1 MKEFKDKVAVI
12 TGAGSGIGL
21 AIARRCV
28 QERMKVVLADVEQ
41 DALTGAEKELT
52 ALGGTVL
59 PVLTDVS
66 SADQVEAL
74 ARKTINTFG
83 GVHLLCNNAGVAADG
98 TIWECSVADWDWVI
112 GVNLWG
118 VLNGIS
124 TFVPIMLSQ
133 DTEGHV
139 VNTASTAGIL
149 PYHPGASYHV
159 TKHAVVALSENL
171 YRSLGERGAKIKTSV
186 LCPGF
191 VKTRILSSLRNRPAE
206 LRVKSSPIP
215 LSTEAEEAAW
225 AYLEKNQF
233 KVLSTSQV
241 ADMVFTAIREGKFYI
256 LTHPEF
262 NEVVR
267 KRMEAIIQGQNPEI
281 KPLSF
286 KRDQAHTQ
294 Q

>member
-1 MKEFKDKVAVI
+1 
-12 TGAGSGIGL
+12 
-21 AIARRCV
+21 
-28 QERMKVVLADVEQ
+28 MKVVLADVEQ

-118 VLNGIS
+118 VLNGIR